1 MSRKKDISLMRK
13 TIVAGNWKMNKTPS
27 EAKALIEELKPLV
40 ASETS
45 DVVFC
50 VPAIDIPAAIEAA
63 AGSNIAIGAENMYFE
78 ESGAY
83 TGEIAPNMLTDL
95 GVKYVILGHS
105 ERREY
110 FAETDETVN
119 RKVLKAFEHGITPI
133 VCCGESLTQRKQGI
147 YIEWIRMQIKIAF
160 QNVTADQAKTA
171 VIAYEPIWAI
181 GTGKVATTEQAEEVC
196 AAIRACIGEI
206 YDETTAQAIR
216 IQYGGSVSAA
226 SAPELFAQ
234 PDIDG
239 GLVGGAS
246 LKPDF
251 GKIVNYNR

>member
-1 MSRKKDISLMRK
+1 MRK

-50 VPAIDIPAAIEAA
+50 VPAIDIIPAMEAA
-63 AGSNIAIGAENMYFE
+63 KGTNIQIGAENMYFE
-78 ESGAY
+78 EKGAY
-83 TGEIAPNMLTDL
+83 TGEISPNMLNDA
-95 GVKYVILGHS
+95 GVKYVIIGHS

-110 FAETDETVN
+110 FAETNETVN
-119 RKVLKAFEHGITPI
+119 KKVLKAFEHGITPI
-133 VCCGESLTQRKQGI
+133 ICCGESLTQREQGI
-147 YIEWIRMQIKIAF
+147 TIDWIRQQIKIAF
-160 QNVTADQAKTA
+160 LNVTADQAKTA

-206 YDETTAQAIR
+206 YDEATAQAIR

>member
-1 MSRKKDISLMRK
+1 MARKK
-13 TIVAGNWKMNKTPS
+13 IVAGNWKMNKTPS
-27 EAKALIEELKPLV
+27 EAVALVEELKPLV
-40 ASETS
+40 ANEDV

-50 VPAIDIPAAIEAA
+50 VPAIDIIPVAEAVK
-63 AGSNIAIGAENMYFE
+63 GTNIQVGAENMYFE

-83 TGEIAPNMLTDL
+83 TGEISPAMLTDA
-95 GVKYVILGHS
+95 GVKYVVLGHS

-119 RKVLKAFEHGITPI
+119 KKVLKAFEHGITPI
-133 VCCGESLTQRKQGI
+133 ICCGETLTQRKQGI
-147 YIEWIRMQIKIAF
+147 YLDWIRMQIKIAF
-160 QNVTADQAKTA
+160 QNVTAEQAATA

-181 GTGKVATTEQAEEVC
+181 GTGKVATTEQAQEVC
-196 AAIRACIGEI
+196 GAIRACIAEV
-206 YDETTAQAIR
+206 YDEATAAAIR

-251 GKIVNYNR
+251 GKIVNYNK

>member
-1 MSRKKDISLMRK
+1 MRK

-27 EAKALIEELKPLV
+27 EAVELINTLKPLV
-40 ASETS
+40 ACDDV

-50 VPAIDIPAAIEAA
+50 VPAIDISVAVEATK
-63 AGSNIAIGAENMYFE
+63 GTNIAIGAENMYYE
-78 ESGAY
+78 ESGDY
-83 TGEIAPNMLTDL
+83 TGEISPAMLTDA
-95 GVKYVILGHS
+95 GVKYVIIGHS

-119 RKVLKAFEHGITPI
+119 KKVLKAIEHGITPI
-133 VCCGESLTQRKQGI
+133 ICCGETLTQREQGVTI
-147 YIEWIRMQIKIAF
+147 DFVRQQIKIAL
-160 QNVTADQAKTA
+160 QGVTADQAKEV

-181 GTGKVATTEQAEEVC
+181 GTGVVATTEQAQEVC
-196 AAIRACIGEI
+196 AAIRACIAEV
-206 YDETTAQAIR
+206 YDDATAEAIR

-251 GKIVNYNR
+251 GKIVNYK

>member
-1 MSRKKDISLMRK
+1 MSRKKIM
-13 TIVAGNWKMNKTPS
+13 AGNWKMNMTPS
-27 EAKALIEELKPLV
+27 EAVALVNELKPLV
-40 ASETS
+40 VNEDV

-50 VPAIDIPAAIEAA
+50 VPAIDIIPAMEAA
-63 AGSNIAIGAENMYFE
+63 KGTNIYIGAENMYYE
-78 ESGAY
+78 EKGAY
-83 TGEIAPNMLTDL
+83 TGEISPNMLVDA
-95 GVKYVILGHS
+95 GVKYVIIGHS

-119 RKVLKAFEHGITPI
+119 KKVLKAFEHGITPI
-133 VCCGESLTQRKQGI
+133 VCCGETLTQREQGI
-147 YIEWIRMQIKIAF
+147 TIDWIRQQIKIAF
-160 QNVTADQAKTA
+160 LNVTADQAKTA

-196 AAIRACIGEI
+196 AAIRVCIGEI
-206 YDETTAQAIR
+206 YDEATAEAIR
-216 IQYGGSVSAA
+216 IQYGGSVSAS

-251 GKIVNYNR
+251 GKIVNYNK

>member
-1 MSRKKDISLMRK
+1 
-13 TIVAGNWKMNKTPS
+13 MNMTPS
-27 EAKALIEELKPLV
+27 EAVALVNELKPLV
-40 ASETS
+40 ANEDV

-50 VPAIDIPAAIEAA
+50 VPAIDIIPAMEAA
-63 AGSNIAIGAENMYFE
+63 KGSNICIGAENMYYE
-78 ESGAY
+78 EKGAY
-83 TGEIAPNMLTDL
+83 TGEISPNMLVDA
-95 GVKYVILGHS
+95 GVKYVIIGHS
-105 ERREY
+105 ERLEY

-119 RKVLKAFEHGITPI
+119 KKVLKAFEHGITPI
-133 VCCGESLTQRKQGI
+133 VCCGETLTQREQGI
-147 YIEWIRMQIKIAF
+147 TIDWIRQQIKIAF
-160 QNVTADQAKTA
+160 LNVTADQAKTA

-196 AAIRACIGEI
+196 AAIRVCIGEI
-206 YDETTAQAIR
+206 YDEATAEAIR
-216 IQYGGSVSAA
+216 IQYGGSVSAS

-251 GKIVNYNR
+251 GKIVNYNK

>member
-1 MSRKKDISLMRK
+1 MARKKI
-13 TIVAGNWKMNKTPS
+13 IAGNWKMNMTPT
-27 EAKALIEELKPLV
+27 EAVALVNQLKPLV
-40 ASETS
+40 VNDEV

-50 VPAIDIPAAIEAA
+50 VPAIDIIPAMEAA
-63 AGSNIAIGAENMYFE
+63 KGSNIRIGAENMYFE
-78 ESGAY
+78 EKGAY
-83 TGEIAPNMLTDL
+83 TGEISPNMLVDA
-95 GVKYVILGHS
+95 GVKYVIIGHS

-119 RKVLKAFEHGITPI
+119 KKVLKAFEHGITPI
-133 VCCGESLTQRKQGI
+133 ICCGESLTQREQGI
-147 YIEWIRMQIKIAF
+147 TIDWIRQQVKTAF
-160 QNVTADQAKTA
+160 LNVTADQAKTA

-181 GTGKVATTEQAEEVC
+181 GTGKVATTEQAQEVC

-206 YDETTAQAIR
+206 YDEATAEAIR

-251 GKIVNYNR
+251 GAIVNYNK

>member
-1 MSRKKDISLMRK
+1 MRK

-63 AGSNIAIGAENMYFE
+63 AGSNIA
-78 ESGAY
+78 
-83 TGEIAPNMLTDL
+83 PNMLTDL

-119 RKVLKAFEHGITPI
+119 KKVLKAFEHGITPI
-133 VCCGESLTQRKQGI
+133 VCCGETLAQREQGVTI
-147 YIEWIRMQIKIAF
+147 DFVRQQIKIAF
-160 QNVTADQAKTA
+160 QGVSADQAKTA

-181 GTGKVATTEQAEEVC
+181 GTGKVATTEQAQEVC
-196 AAIRACIGEI
+196 AAIRACIAEV
-206 YDETTAQAIR
+206 YDEATAEAIR

-251 GKIVNYNR
+251 GKIVNYK

>member
-1 MSRKKDISLMRK
+1 MARRKI
-13 TIVAGNWKMNKTPS
+13 IAGNWKMNMTPS
-27 EAKALIEELKPLV
+27 QAVELINTLKPLV
-40 ASETS
+40 VTDES

-50 VPAIDIPAAIEAA
+50 VPAIDIIPAVEAA
-63 AGSNIAIGAENMYFE
+63 KGSNIEIGAENMYFE
-78 ESGAY
+78 EKGAY
-83 TGEIAPNMLTDL
+83 TGEIAPDMLTDA
-95 GVKYVILGHS
+95 GVKYVIIGHS

-119 RKVLKAFEHGITPI
+119 RKVLKAFEHGLTPI
-133 VCCGESLTQRKQGI
+133 ICCGESLTQREQGI
-147 YIEWIRMQIKIAF
+147 TIDWIRQQIKIAF
-160 QNVTADQAKTA
+160 LNVTADQAKTA

-181 GTGKVATTEQAEEVC
+181 GTGKTATTEQAQEVC

-206 YDETTAQAIR
+206 YDEATAEAIR
-216 IQYGGSVSAA
+216 IQYGGSVNAA
-226 SAPELFAQ
+226 TAPELFAQ

-251 GKIVNYNR
+251 GKIVNYK

>member
-1 MSRKKDISLMRK
+1 MSRRK
-13 TIVAGNWKMNKTPS
+13 IIAGNWKMNMTPS
-27 EAKALIEELKPLV
+27 QAVALVNELKPLV
-40 ASETS
+40 ANEDV

-50 VPAIDIPAAIEAA
+50 VPAIDIIPAMEAA
-63 AGSNIAIGAENMYFE
+63 KGSNINIGAENMYYE
-78 ESGAY
+78 EKGAF
-83 TGEIAPNMLTDL
+83 TGEIAPNMLTDV
-95 GVKYVILGHS
+95 GVKYVVLGHS

-119 RKVLKAFEHGITPI
+119 KKVLKAFEHGITPI
-133 VCCGESLTQRKQGI
+133 VCCGETLTQREQGVTI
-147 YIEWIRMQIKIAF
+147 DFIRQQIKIAF
-160 QNVTADQAKTA
+160 NNVTAEQAATA

-181 GTGKVATTEQAEEVC
+181 GTGVVATTEQAQEVC
-196 AAIRACIGEI
+196 AAIRVLIGEI
-206 YDETTAQAIR
+206 YDEATAAAIR
-216 IQYGGSVSAA
+216 IQYGGSVSAS

-251 GKIVNYNR
+251 GKIVNYNK